1 MMANDKIFKD
11 QKQEVFRV
19 ALRKILFIPWWGDHE
34 VTSMNKV
41 FVPFPIDVVESEE
54 DDRTDSILLIR
65 FGLDHPTEGQ
75 TNHFIHLFFNG
86 YISRV
91 NDQGIPGLD

>member
-1 MMANDKIFKD
+1 MANDKIFKD

-19 ALRKILFIPWWGDHE
+19 ALRKILFILWWGDHE

-54 DDRTDSILLIR
+54 DDRTNSIPNYL
-65 FGLDHPTEGQ
+65 FGLNSIIRLRAKRT
-75 TNHFIHLFFNG
+75 TSSTCSSMVI
-86 YISRV
+86 
-91 NDQGIPGLD
+91 